1 MARVMQGFADS
12 VGDIHDTYIIGTA
25 YWVDHR
31 AVALSLGN
39 MEWNNL
45 IMDMNQA
52 TSHLAEPKNRLY
64 IFNLSNIEAER
75 WLRQNYPNGRLMRFR
90 ASLADKDFNIFLA
103 PAKL

>member
-1 MARVMQGFADS
+1 
-12 VGDIHDTYIIGTA
+12 
-25 YWVDHR
+25 
-31 AVALSLGN
+31 
-39 MEWNNL
+39 
-45 IMDMNQA
+45 MNQA